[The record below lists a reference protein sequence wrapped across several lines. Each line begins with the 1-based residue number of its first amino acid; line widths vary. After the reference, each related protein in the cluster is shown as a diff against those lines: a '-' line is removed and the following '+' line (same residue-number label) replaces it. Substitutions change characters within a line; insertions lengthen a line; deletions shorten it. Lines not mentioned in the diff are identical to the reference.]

1 MYSDFCT
8 GEILSLSNGVQSVLL
23 DTALMISSFG
33 EDEAGEIYVVG
44 LGGTVHRT
52 INPNASPTDP
62 PSAVVALS
70 EEGCRTGQTLTYQRR
85 PRWYGSHS
93 IPPRVLDHHA
103 EYLFQSI
110 SLYQVSSHI
119 QIALYVL

>member
-23 DTALMISSFG
+23 DTDLMISSFG

-62 PSAVVALS
+62 PSAAVALS
-70 EEGCRTGQTLTYQRR
+70 GEGCRTGQTLTYQRC
-85 PRWYGSHS
+85 PRWSGSHS

-103 EYLFQSI
+103 EYLFQYI

>member
-23 DTALMISSFG
+23 DTDPMISSFG
-33 EDEAGEIYVVG
+33 KDEAGEIYVVG

-62 PSAVVALS
+62 PSAAVALS
-70 EEGCRTGQTLTYQRR
+70 GEGCRTGQTLTYQATLTPGFAPTR
-85 PRWYGSHS
+85 
-93 IPPRVLDHHA
+93 LDI
-103 EYLFQSI
+103 YLG
-110 SLYQVSSHI
+110 
-119 QIALYVL
+119 ALLPDFSDRSGI